1 MPSDLFGEI
10 ANEFTTGLQLL
21 THDPRISIAFSSG
34 LIIGLLLGAFL
45 RMFARVRFKA
55 IAWDV
60 LRTSNEEFLQLAE
73 NRFRISEEAVDRKTL
88 AIDEMIKPVQD
99 TVQKMDVQL
108 KVIEAKRE
116 DAYRGLWE
124 TTQKID
130 QMLKG
135 SSPRGEF
142 TQIQFERILEMT
154 GMSKHA
160 TRDFA
165 DQLTLT
171 SEEEGSQRPD
181 FIVFLPGGRCIV
193 VDCKAP
199 RNA

>member
-1 MPSDLFGEI
+1 
-10 ANEFTTGLQLL
+10 FTAGLQLL
-21 THDPRISIAFSSG
+21 THDPRISVAFSSG
-34 LIIGLLLGAFL
+34 LIIGLLLGAL
-45 RMFARVRFKA
+45 LWMFARVRFKA

-73 NRFRISEEAVDRKTL
+73 NRFRISEEAIDRKTV
-88 AIDEMIKPVQD
+88 AINDMIKPVQD
-99 TVQKMDVQL
+99 TVQNMDVQL

-116 DAYRGLWE
+116 DAYRGLWNS
-124 TTQKID
+124 TQKID

-142 TQIQFERILEMT
+142 AEIQFERILEMT

-160 TRDFA
+160 TRDFT

-171 SEEEGSQRPD
+171 
-181 FIVFLPGGRCIV
+181 
-193 VDCKAP
+193 
-199 RNA
+199 